1 MTSLSSVDVSDCS
14 RAAAGGKAALVKA
27 SVGRFLAGGAG
38 QRVWPA
44 LTAADFVLDDHHAER
59 VWPFLED
66 PDDEGVYGYGH
77 WDPVQF
83 AAMVNEYLRSSP
95 AADGGRGEATV
106 ADVRHVWAVVVDP
119 DLLRLSWSG
128 VTVDTPS
135 AFAVTVI
142 ARAGRS
148 GESLMAGA
156 RAVASAAGGVGSAG
170 SSRMSMLMEC
180 PMCEQAPVDPTR
192 VDGQLVCRSCAEA
205 CVICGSACI
214 PGDQACGECVR
225 HLAVSCE
232 AVPA

>member
-1 MTSLSSVDVSDCS
+1 MTSLSSVDVSACS
-14 RAAAGGKAALVKA
+14 RSTGGAKTALVKA
-27 SVGRFLAGGAG
+27 SVERFRGGGAA

-66 PDDEGVYGYGH
+66 ADCEGVYGYGH
-77 WDPVQF
+77 WDRAQF

-95 AADGGRGEATV
+95 DADDECGEASAADV
-106 ADVRHVWAVVVDP
+106 SHVWAVVVDP
-119 DLLRLSWSG
+119 DLRRLMWSG

-142 ARAGRS
+142 ARAGLS
-148 GESLMAGA
+148 GESLTVGA
-156 RAVASAAGGVGSAG
+156 RGVAPAAGGAGSAG
-170 SSRMSMLMEC
+170 RSRLSMLMDC
-180 PMCEQAPVDPTR
+180 PLCGRAPVDPTR
-192 VDGQLVCRSCAEA
+192 VDGELVCRTCAGA
-205 CVICGSACI
+205 CTICGSACV
-214 PGDQACGECVR
+214 PGDRACGECER